1 MTDCYCISLRKAARK
16 VSSLYDDALAP
27 VGINIGQL
35 SMLRRIK
42 RAGDVSLT
50 ELARLCDLDRS
61 TVGRNVKVL
70 ERMRLVRTT
79 AGEDHREAMLAL
91 TEAGERVL
99 VDGAPLWDAAQS
111 KIEHALGSRDA
122 ARLLDLLQGL

>member
-1 MTDCYCISLRKAARK
+1 MMDCYCISLRKAARK

-70 ERMRLVRTT
+70 ERMGLVRTAT
-79 AGEDHREAMLAL
+79 GEDHREAMLAL
-91 TEAGERVL
+91 TQEGERVL
-99 VDGAPLWDAAQS
+99 VDGAPLWGAAQR
-111 KIEHALGSRDA
+111 KIEHALGSEDA